1 VLDGRKVLLMNGAG
15 VVGPNSN
22 YLLEL
27 QNSMTDQPDN
37 PMSNDSKA
45 AAQGAAAAERRERAA
60 PADKTRPKAMA
71 RRSKTSDTGKLKIG
85 DDWNAIRIIALSQS
99 NPLKAIA
106 EFVENSID
114 AHAKAITITRG
125 REHGEHY
132 LSIKDDGDGVPRDE
146 EGLPNFKYVATHI
159 CDSIKR
165 RLKADGAG
173 TGLQGEFGIG
183 LLSFWTVGDT
193 LTMTSAGADQR
204 PYQMTMSKGDSR
216 YSVTPRRVLFADRG
230 TELRISPLLEGI
242 RTLSG
247 EKIQWFLASELRDRL
262 RNAKVRVYVIDHLA
276 RKQYEVEPRAYEGRL
291 LHQLPAVR
299 TPYGEAYAE
308 LYLAQPDERC
318 RVALTR
324 AGTRVIED
332 LASLPGLEGAP
343 WSSRYLQGLVD
354 VPFLNLTP
362 GTRSGVIHDEC
373 YAALLEALK
382 PLETVVNGL
391 IEAQERAEEEQA
403 SQQSLRAIQRAF
415 REALLALPPEE
426 YDWFDIQ
433 ARANGDVGG
442 SSRPGGAETAL
453 LQADAELG
461 VGEPVAADPAQRQ
474 FFDYAGPL
482 FSVVVSP
489 AASTVAVNERR
500 RFRALPRDRSRRRVS
515 DDLSFAWEIVEG
527 EGALDATANQEV
539 EFAATATPGL
549 VRLRATVT
557 QREIA
562 CSAEALVTVTD
573 SLDAAMNPA
582 VVNAR
587 GLPGYTFE
595 RAAGALWRSR
605 FDAERNL
612 IVVNNGHRDFVFATR
627 NRALQLRYL
636 VRLYV
641 KELVLKN
648 FVGVSA
654 EQLLE
659 RMIELS
665 LYAEEKLK
673 AG

>member
-1 VLDGRKVLLMNGAG
+1 MDL
-15 VVGPNSN
+15 
-22 YLLEL
+22 
-27 QNSMTDQPDN
+27 PD
-37 PMSNDSKA
+37 PGDSS
-45 AAQGAAAAERRERAA
+45 
-60 PADKTRPKAMA
+60 A
-71 RRSKTSDTGKLKIG
+71 RRSKSKAPRQGRGADRGKLRIG
-85 DDWNAIRIIALSQS
+85 DDWNAIRIIALSQG

-114 AHAKAITITRG
+114 ARAKTVTITRG

-146 EGLPNFKYVATHI
+146 EGRPNFKYVATHI
-159 CDSIKR
+159 GDSVKR
-165 RLKADGAG
+165 RLKAEGSG
-173 TGLQGEFGIG
+173 NGIQGEFGIG
-183 LLSFWTVGDT
+183 LLSFWTVGDK
-193 LTMTSAGADQR
+193 LTMISAGSDQR
-204 PYQMTMSKGDSR
+204 SYQMTMSKGDPGYTVS
-216 YSVTPRRVLFADRG
+216 PRRVLFAERG
-230 TELRISPLLEGI
+230 TELRINPLLEGI
-242 RTLSG
+242 HTLSG
-247 EKIQWFLASELRDRL
+247 EKIQWYLASELRDRI
-262 RNAKVRVYVIDHLA
+262 RGAKVRVTVVDKVA
-276 RKQYEVEPRAYEGRL
+276 RKQYEVEPRAYEGQL

-299 TPYGEAYAE
+299 TPFGDAYAE
-308 LYLAQPDERC
+308 LYLAEPADSC

-332 LASLPGLEGAP
+332 LATLPGLEHAP

-362 GTRSGVIHDEC
+362 GTRTGIIHDER
-373 YAALLEALK
+373 YAALLEAMQA
-382 PLETVVNGL
+382 LEAHLQGL
-391 IEAQERAEEEQA
+391 IEAQERAQEEQA

-433 ARANGDVGG
+433 ALARNESGLR
-442 SSRPGGAETAL
+442 RPGGAEVGSTTGERGPG
-453 LQADAELG
+453 DFGVTEPPFNLG
-461 VGEPVAADPAQRQ
+461 MQRH

-482 FSVVVSP
+482 FSVVISP
-489 AASTVAVNERR
+489 ASSTTPVNGRR
-500 RFRALPRDRSRRRVS
+500 RFRALPRDRSRRRVEE
-515 DDLSFAWEIVEG
+515 DLQFSWEIAEG
-527 EGALDATANQEV
+527 GGSLAGTVDQEV
-539 EFAATATPGL
+539 EYLAPATPGL
-549 VRLRATVT
+549 ARLNVSVT
-557 QREIA
+557 QHDVT
-562 CSAEALVTVTD
+562 CTAEALITIAA
-573 SLDAAMNPA
+573 SLEATMSSAI
-582 VVNAR
+582 VNAR

-595 RAAGALWRSR
+595 RAAGELWRSR

-612 IVVNNGHRDFVFATR
+612 IIVNNGHRDFVFATK

-648 FVGVSA
+648 FTGVPP

-673 AG
+673 AGGS

>member
-1 VLDGRKVLLMNGAG
+1 MTQDSTEGSRPGPQFAASSGA
-15 VVGPNSN
+15 
-22 YLLEL
+22 L
-27 QNSMTDQPDN
+27 TD
-37 PMSNDSKA
+37 
-45 AAQGAAAAERRERAA
+45 GAAAPEERDRNDAA
-60 PADKTRPKAMA
+60 RDARPKAKA
-71 RRSKTSDTGKLKIG
+71 PRKDKASDGGKLKIG

-114 AHAKAITITRG
+114 AHAKNITITRG
-125 REHGEHY
+125 RECGAHY
-132 LSIKDDGDGVPRDE
+132 LSIKDDGNGVPRDE
-146 EGLPNFKYVATHI
+146 TGLPNFKYVATHI

-165 RLKADGAG
+165 RMRTEGLG

-183 LLSFWTVGDT
+183 LLSFWTVGET
-193 LTMTSAGADQR
+193 LTMASAGADQR
-204 PYQMTMSKGDSR
+204 AYQMTMSKGDSR
-216 YSVTPRRVLFADRG
+216 YRVTQRRVLFAERG

-262 RNAKVRVYVIDHLA
+262 RNAQVRVRVIDNLA

-291 LHQLPAVR
+291 LHHLAAVR
-299 TPYGEAYAE
+299 TPFGDAYAE
-308 LYLAQPDERC
+308 LYLAQPADTC

-324 AGTRVIED
+324 GGTRVIED
-332 LASLPGLEGAP
+332 LSTLPGLERAP
-343 WSSRYLQGLVD
+343 WSSRYLQGLID
-354 VPFLNLTP
+354 APFLTLTP
-362 GTRSGVIHDEC
+362 GTRSGVIHDER

-382 PLETVVNGL
+382 PLEAKVNGL
-391 IEAQERAEEEQA
+391 IEAQQRAEDEQA

-433 ARANGDVGG
+433 ARANSDGG
-442 SSRPGGAETAL
+442 SAKPAAGDAVSQDEL
-453 LQADAELG
+453 ADLG
-461 VGEPVAADPAQRQ
+461 VGEPSFTQEAQRQ

-489 AASTVAVNERR
+489 AASTVSVNQLR
-500 RFRALPRDRSRRRVS
+500 RFRALPRDRSRRRVA
-515 DDLSFAWEIVEG
+515 DDLLFAWEIVEG
-527 EGALDATANQEV
+527 DGSIDATANQEV
-539 EFAATATPGL
+539 EYTATATPGL
-549 VRLRATVT
+549 VRLRVTVS
-557 QREIA
+557 QREIS
-562 CSAEALVTVTD
+562 CRAEALVTVTD
-573 SLDAAMNPA
+573 SLDVVTNPA
-582 VVNAR
+582 VVNRR

-605 FDAERNL
+605 FDAARNV
-612 IVVNNGHRDFVFATR
+612 IVVNNGHRDFVFATK

-648 FVGVSA
+648 FTGLSA

-659 RMIELS
+659 RMVELS

-673 AG
+673 SG